1 MLAINDEGQVTG
13 NEKMQMSGKRGPNPS
28 SVRTKA
34 TILDAALITLRDEG
48 IADTSARAI
57 ARAGHISQALIFYHF
72 GTVDDALVA
81 AFEKLL
87 ADQRHRY
94 DASLAAVKTRS
105 ELRSALVHLINED
118 LARGITTTIAQGFAG
133 VT

>member
-1 MLAINDEGQVTG
+1 MLQIDGERPVTR
-13 NEKMQMSGKRGPNPS
+13 NEKMQMSGRRGPNPS

-57 ARAGHISQALIFYHF
+57 ARAGDFNQALIFYHF

-118 LARGITTTIAQGFAG
+118 LARGITTTIAQGLAG
-133 VT
+133 VI